1 MIFGI
6 NNSYQYYFN
15 CYFVT
20 KKKYCLFRFTSS
32 ISTKISGF
40 FTKKEDDALLKFV
53 EVQKLNNWSVIA
65 SKMPNR
71 NENQITKRWDQLM
84 KYA

>member
-1 MIFGI
+1 MNG
-6 NNSYQYYFN
+6 Y
-15 CYFVT
+15 
-20 KKKYCLFRFTSS
+20 
-32 ISTKISGF
+32 
-40 FTKKEDDALLKFV
+40 FTKKEDDALVQFL